1 MKKATKALFTIV
13 SLSLTIN
20 MFPTM
25 ITYAAE
31 PESATLPQECDDIG
45 YETINS
51 ITVDPSAGAADDTT
65 IIQDALDQAQGKD
78 DSVLTDITLSSGE
91 YVITGTLYIY
101 SNTRLKLE
109 DGTVIKRSDNGYGE
123 MITSGNYSTTALGGY
138 DAVHN
143 VFIEGGTW
151 DANANLAAS
160 DFSNVIVVVHGENL
174 IFRNITIKDSVNH
187 MLNISGTNKV
197 LVDGCSFSDSQI
209 YTGDSTDFFNAGTDD
224 DAKIARHN
232 PIEAIHLDFMNK
244 AGESGVLDG
253 TPCKNITIK
262 NCSFD
267 NVFRGIGTHHTR
279 STTSGDDDYATDHN
293 NLINIENNNFSNIRS
308 TCISGYSFKNMAV
321 KNNIANNVGS
331 FCEFIDTHDTL
342 MSGNT
347 ITGMLNPTSN
357 PEYKS
362 ILPPLYI
369 RSSSGITIS
378 GNKIVSD
385 ETIHSNIM
393 ISDSCSDIS
402 INSNDL
408 SGAGTACIH
417 VTDSEGIVINNIS
430 EEKQNSYST
439 NGEKDVLANNSTI
452 TIGYEKFG
460 NNIYIDHSNA
470 TITNCS
476 IDGGYILLSE
486 AHKAT
491 IKDNTINT
499 TNTSTLAC
507 IYATSCDDDITI
519 SENNLSNA
527 GNYCIFLSGNK
538 GHDISVSRNTFSKM
552 QSDMVF
558 IEACDTVTVSD
569 NIMNKATTSY
579 NRAVNAYSSTVDI
592 KNNTISGFTDVGIA
606 TGRNTTAT
614 ISGNT
619 ASGGTHA
626 IQADNSDVTI
636 KNNTFKDS
644 SEIPAHVQGSTGS
657 FENNTVSG
665 SANTGSQGV
674 QGVQF
679 RNCTNMTISKNKI
692 SGTTGIGM
700 HCIDCKNLT
709 ISENSIS
716 DTAEH
721 GIYLNNVNTATVSNN
736 IFTNIPNYKYKVRV
750 LDNCVNITVTPESD
764 RDYVTPTPTNN
775 PTTKPTTNPTT
786 NPTTKPTTAPTAK
799 PTANPTSAPTQAPAK
814 EATFEDFVERLY
826 VVALERDSEPDGKA
840 YWCGKVKDGTFDGAY
855 CARFFLTSPEFLG
868 KNKSDGEFV
877 DTLYRT
883 FFGREADDEGR
894 AFWVK
899 KIKESSKEAV
909 VEGFINSEEWC
920 NICASYGV
928 RSGAQWAK
936 ASVASKNAT
945 DFASRL
951 YTKCLGRD
959 AEEGGLKYWSLALTN
974 LEITGSQAAREF
986 FYSDEFKGFNT
997 SNEVY
1002 VVRMYETFMG
1012 REPEGE
1018 GKAYWID
1025 YLNKGG
1031 SRDEMF
1037 NFFST
1042 CPEFT
1047 EICAS
1052 YSIER

>member
-1 MKKATKALFTIV
+1 MKKTSKALFTIAA
-13 SLSLTIN
+13 LSMTIS
-20 MFPTM
+20 MLPM
-25 ITYAAE
+25 VTYAAE
-31 PESATLPQECDDIG
+31 PLSPTLPQECDDIG

-51 ITVDPSAGAADDTT
+51 ITVDPSAGAADDTF
-65 IIQDALDQAQGKD
+65 IIQNALDQAQGKD

-101 SNTRLKLE
+101 SNTRLILE
-109 DGTVIKRSDNGYGE
+109 DGAVVKRSDNGYGE
-123 MITSGNYSTTALGGY
+123 MVMSGANVTTTLGGY

-151 DANANLAAS
+151 DANANLAAN

-187 MLNISGTNKV
+187 MLNLSGTNKV
-197 LVDGCSFSDSQI
+197 LVENCTFMDSQI
-209 YTGDSTDFFNAGTDD
+209 YTGDSTNFFNSGTTEEK
-224 DAKIARHN
+224 KIARHN
-232 PIEAIHLDFMNK
+232 PIEAIHLDFMNE

-262 NCSFD
+262 NCSFN

-279 STTSGDDDYATDHN
+279 STSPNDPDYATDHA
-293 NLINIENNNFSNIRS
+293 NLVNIEGNTFTNVRAA
-308 TCISGYSFKNMAV
+308 CVSGYSFKNMTI
-321 KNNIANNVGS
+321 KNNTATNIGH
-331 FCEFIDTHDTL
+331 FCDFLDSHDCL
-342 MSGNT
+342 ISGNSISGT
-347 ITGMLNPTSN
+347 VSPATYSN
-357 PEYKS
+357 YTS
-362 ILPPLYI
+362 ILSPLFI
-369 RSSSGITIS
+369 KTSSGIAIS
-378 GNKIVSD
+378 GNIIDSD
-385 ETIHSNIM
+385 EKIHSNIM
-393 ISDSCSDIS
+393 ISGSCSDIS
-402 INSNDL
+402 IDSNNL
-408 SGAGTACIH
+408 SGADTTCIH
-417 VTDSEGIVINNIS
+417 ITDSDGIVINNIS
-430 EEKQNSYST
+430 KERKNTYST
-439 NGEKDVLANNSTI
+439 NGEKDILAINSTV
-452 TIGYEKFG
+452 TIGYEEFG
-460 NNIYIDHSNA
+460 NSIHIDQSNV
-470 TITNCS
+470 TITNCT
-476 IDGGYILLSE
+476 IDGGYILLSK

-527 GNYCIFLSGNK
+527 GNYCIYLTNNK
-538 GHDISVSRNTFSKM
+538 EHDISISGNTFSKM

-558 IEACDTVTVSD
+558 IETSDTVTVSD

-579 NRAVNAYSSTVDI
+579 KRAVNAYSSTVDI

-636 KNNTFKDS
+636 KDNTFKDS
-644 SEIPAHVQGSTGS
+644 SGIPAQAQGSTGS
-657 FENNTVSG
+657 FENNTVTG
-665 SANTGSQGV
+665 SANTGSQKV

-679 RNCTNMTISKNKI
+679 MNCTNMTISKNKI

-700 HCIDCKNLT
+700 QCLDCKNLT

-716 DTAEH
+716 DPAEH
-721 GIYLNNVNTATVSNN
+721 GIYLGNVNTATVSNN
-736 IFTNIPNYKYKVRV
+736 TFTNIPNYKYKVRV

-764 RDYVTPTPTNN
+764 KEFVTPTPTNN
-775 PTTKPTTNPTT
+775 PTTNPTTNPTI

-826 VVALERDSEPDGKA
+826 VVALERESEPDGKA

-883 FFGREADDEGR
+883 FFGRDADDEGR